1 MAVSELE
8 LAAQAIPLGITTTV
22 NQGYSF
28 KVVENSIPAG
38 FEAVLFD
45 SYLNKNTV
53 LAPGADYAFAI
64 DSNPASQG
72 DARFVINLKATGT
85 LGLVANELDSKI
97 KLWPNPARS
106 EVNITN
112 GQNANDGATRIEIS
126 SLNGQLIH
134 AQKSN
139 PGTTT
144 TIQTKGWA
152 TGVYIL
158 KASNNGTETTKK
170 LIIQ

>member
-8 LAAQAIPLGITTTV
+8 LKGQTIPLGITSTIQKNYTFRV
-22 NQGYSF
+22 AENTISSGY
-28 KVVENSIPAG
+28 
-38 FEAVLFD
+38 EAVLVD
-45 SYLNKNTV
+45 NYLNKNTV
-53 LAPGADYAFAI
+53 IAVGTDYVFAI

-72 DARFVINLKATGT
+72 EARFAINLKTAGT
-85 LGLVANELDSKI
+85 LGVKTNELDSKI
-97 KLWPNPARS
+97 QLWPNPARA

-112 GQNANDGATRIEIS
+112 GQNTNDGASKIEIS

-134 AQKSN
+134 SQKSN

-144 TIQTKGWA
+144 TIQTKGWS